1 MFFFQLRSTRKTRT
15 LYILAEKSFLILLQ
29 IILYSHKSVYSLMV
43 ISMQNIYQMLYLHS
57 FFLWRLPLFCM
68 AIWQFSM
75 GARCKWQRVFA
86 AGTTRP
92 KQMCV
97 STYYFHTEFKYVI
110 SRHMDPY
117 ISIKFDL
124 SIHMFLFALSPQV
137 KLSYCDISI
146 RLCNMYAGVEF
157 DSAVNECIFQHG
169 QHWGIVSLMG
179 CFVGK

>member
-1 MFFFQLRSTRKTRT
+1 MFFFQLRSARKNKKTI
-15 LYILAEKSFLILLQ
+15 YIGWK
-29 IILYSHKSVYSLMV
+29 IIFDIAPNHTVITKNVYSLMV
-43 ISMQNIYQMLYLHS
+43 ISMQNIYHMLYLHS

-68 AIWQFSM
+68 AIWHFSM

-86 AGTTRP
+86 AGTPRP

-97 STYYFHTEFKYVI
+97 STYYFHTEFKCVI
-110 SRHMDPY
+110 SRHMNPY
-117 ISIKFDL
+117 ISIKFVS

-157 DSAVNECIFQHG
+157 DSVVNECICQH
-169 QHWGIVSLMG
+169 LMG
-179 CFVGK
+179 SIGE